1 VVLLV
6 DHHSSAADA
15 KTRYDQTVVDDSQ
28 QIKARYSRLQD
39 VTDVLDQ
46 ELSIGRKLGQVYRR
60 HSDGVLERLVDLV
73 VVGHS
78 SISHGLDDTVELELS
93 GDISLLLLGAVG
105 SGDTERRGVVA
116 ATTRNEECRV
126 SKQSREQSGQAV
138 LTKSR
143 SWSGVRET

>member
-1 VVLLV
+1 MVLLV

-15 KTRYDQTVVDDSQ
+15 KTSHDQTVVDDSQ

-78 SISHGLDDTVELELS
+78 SISHGLNDTVELELS

-105 SGDTERRGVVA
+105 SGDTER
-116 ATTRNEECRV
+116 
-126 SKQSREQSGQAV
+126 
-138 LTKSR
+138 
-143 SWSGVRET
+143 